1 MTPEGK
7 AELAKIR
14 AVRGYT
20 LPLHEIMAEANPEFL
35 RRYGEF
41 ASFVLFGP
49 GAGRALDLKTRFLV
63 LVGIT
68 TAVKGDREGIEW
80 ASARAIQN
88 GATWQEVYEAAFLA
102 GLPAGMPAFEASCRA
117 FRDIQKGHG
126 WVKQK
131 LPKGAKASG
140 ARTARSKK
148 AQGKERKARARVRR
162 AKAVPARLRAAT
174 KRAPSRAPSRKGA
187 SKD

>member
-20 LPLHEIMAEANPEFL
+20 LPLHEVLAETNPEFL
-35 RRYGEF
+35 RRYGQL
-41 ASFVLFGP
+41 ASYVLFGP
-49 GAGRALDLKTRFLV
+49 QEGRALDLKTRFLV

-80 ASARAIQN
+80 AAARAIQN
-88 GATWQEVYEAAFLA
+88 GATWEEVYEAAFLA
-102 GLPAGMPAFEASCRA
+102 GLPAGIPSFEAACRT
-117 FRDIQKGHG
+117 FQELKKGKG

-131 LPKGAKASG
+131 RIKAAK
-140 ARTARSKK
+140 
-148 AQGKERKARARVRR
+148 RK
-162 AKAVPARLRAAT
+162 T
-174 KRAPSRAPSRKGA
+174 KR
-187 SKD
+187 

>member
-1 MTPEGK
+1 MALTREGK

-35 RRYGEF
+35 RRYGAF

-49 GAGRALDLKTRFLV
+49 GDGRALDLKTRFLV

-68 TAVKGDREGIEW
+68 AAVKGDREGIEW

-102 GLPAGMPAFEASCRA
+102 GLPAGMPAFEGACRA
-117 FRDIQKGHG
+117 FREMQKGHG

-131 LPKGAKASG
+131 LPPGAKKRGAKKRGTGKAAG
-140 ARTARSKK
+140 ARKGRS
-148 AQGKERKARARVRR
+148 V
-162 AKAVPARLRAAT
+162 
-174 KRAPSRAPSRKGA
+174 S
-187 SKD
+187 